1 MTTTINASNS
11 GSGGLVQT
19 ADASGVLA
27 LQTAGTTAVTI
38 SAAQVATFA
47 NAPVL
52 PAASIPQAALAA
64 GVAGNG
70 PAFLVSGAGTACANG
85 VVTLITFTNET
96 FDTNGCYN
104 NTGSTVT
111 LNGVSAPAYSFAP
124 NVAGY
129 YEFTAS
135 VFADGSPVDRPS
147 IYLYKN
153 GSGYLSVFAAGTN
166 IAGGQSYQ
174 ISGLIYLNG
183 SSDYVQCYYV
193 QSSGGTVT
201 TNASLSYFCGS
212 MARAS

>member
-1 MTTTINASNS
+1 MATTVTLKPNAIDISGSTSGTTTLQA
-11 GSGGLVQT
+11 T
-19 ADASGVLA
+19 AV
-27 LQTAGTTAVTI
+27 AGTTTLTLPAVTGTVV
-38 SAAQVATFA
+38 STGSTAV
-47 NAPVL
+47 V
-52 PAASIPQAALAA
+52 SQAMLAA
-64 GVAGNG
+64 NVAGNG

-85 VVTLITFTNET
+85 VATLITFTSET

-135 VFADGSPVDRPS
+135 IFSDGSAADRPS
-147 IYLYKN
+147 IYLYK
-153 GSGYLSVFAAGTN
+153 SGASYLSVFAVGTG

-193 QSSGGTVT
+193 QSSGGTTT

>member
-1 MTTTINASNS
+1 MTTTINASTS
-11 GSGGLVQT
+11 AGLVQT
-19 ADASGVLA
+19 ADTSGVLA
-27 LQTAGTTAVTI
+27 LQTAGVTAVTI

-47 NAPVL
+47 QAPVL

-70 PAFLVSGAGTACANG
+70 PAFLVSGAGTACANA
-85 VVTLITFTNET
+85 VLTLITFTSET

-129 YEFTAS
+129 YQFTAS
-135 VFADGSPVDRPS
+135 LFSDGSAADRPS
-147 IYLYKN
+147 IYLYK
-153 GSGYLSVFAAGTN
+153 SGGPYISTYSAGTG

-193 QSSGGTVT
+193 QSSGGTTT
-201 TNASLSYFCGS
+201 TNSSLSYFCGS